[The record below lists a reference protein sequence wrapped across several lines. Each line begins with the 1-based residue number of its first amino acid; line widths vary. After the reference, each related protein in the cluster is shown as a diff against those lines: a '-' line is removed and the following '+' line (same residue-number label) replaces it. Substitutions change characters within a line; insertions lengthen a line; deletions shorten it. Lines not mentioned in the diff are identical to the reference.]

1 VQVDNPAI
9 WRRRQDGCE
18 ACRTVLLACAFLV
31 VGPLAAVAQDWPT
44 KPIRVISALAP
55 GGAVDL
61 VVRTIG
67 DQLTTNVG
75 QPIVLENRPGGVGT
89 IAAEIV
95 ARAQP
100 DGYTLLAS
108 TPAIQGIAPYLVK
121 KTSFDAHN
129 DFTAIANA
137 IELPIVLVVH
147 QSVPANTVA
156 EFIAYAKSNPG
167 KLSFGSSGYGTSH
180 HLAGEYLNAVAGI
193 KMVHVPYRGGA
204 PAMTDLLAGQIP
216 VAFATLSTVMP
227 YMVTGKIKVLGAVE
241 ERPPAGHP
249 EIPPIG
255 ATVRGFVLPPSWTG
269 FVAPAGITPAL
280 ADRMHDEFEK
290 ATQTPKVRNLLE
302 QNGFEVV
309 LSSRKAFADEIMQT
323 LDRYKKIIDT
333 TGVAAE

>member
-1 VQVDNPAI
+1 VYVVNPAAC
-9 WRRRQDGCE
+9 RRRPDGRCTWR
-18 ACRTVLLACAFLV
+18 AVLLACALSAS
-31 VGPLAAVAQDWPT
+31 GPLSAAAQDWPI
-44 KPIRVISALAP
+44 KPIRVISPLAP

-61 VVRTIG
+61 IVRTIG
-67 DQLTTNVG
+67 DQLTANLG
-75 QPIVLENRPGGVGT
+75 QPTVLENRPGGVGT

-95 ARAQP
+95 ACAQP

-121 KTSFDAHN
+121 KTSFDARN

-147 QSVPANTVA
+147 QSVPANNVA
-156 EFIAYAKSNPG
+156 EFIVYAKNNPG
-167 KLSFGSSGYGTSH
+167 QLSFGSSGYGTSH

-227 YMVTGKIKVLGAVE
+227 YIGTGKIKVLGAVE
-241 ERPPAGHP
+241 DRSPAGHP
-249 EIPPIG
+249 DIPPID
-255 ATVRGFVLPPSWTG
+255 ATVPGFVLPPSWTG
-269 FVAPAGITPAL
+269 FVAPAGIAPGL

-290 ATQTPKVRNLLE
+290 AKTAPKVRNLLE
-302 QNGFEVV
+302 QNAFEVV
-309 LSSRKAFADEIMQT
+309 FSSRKAFADEIMLT